1 MNEYQKRVLE
11 ARKQVIALTLEQQ
24 REIKKIYEDLSKD
37 LIPKI
42 LDMKECRTKQHQ
54 IEIYK
59 IVNQY
64 RTDLHY
70 KINESITKNIGKSAD
85 IQKGVQLSFVD
96 MISPNSVTNE
106 ALKRTITEVS
116 SNTVKQLI
124 AGNYYKDGKTLSKR
138 IWNLT
143 GDNAEKIDKIIKTNI
158 AKGANVKELAKELDK
173 YVNPKARTQS
183 TSYKSGVNDG
193 KISYQAERLARTSIT
208 HAQTEVQIQNA
219 KKNPF
224 CKGLKWCL
232 SASHGTR
239 MHGRSDICDDYSGKV
254 FKPEDLP
261 LQHPNCLC
269 YFIEVIEDF
278 DKIRETMKDWGN
290 DKEESKQSKSS
301 QSSKIDEWVQS
312 KKHPNI
318 ETKSNY
324 KDGTINIK
332 VRENVKNV
340 SDKKVNKG
348 YNSTKLVIR
357 NNSPIND
364 NIKYEP
370 KESNVDWNEKLG
382 INKKNSDKLNEI
394 HTELNKF
401 IIDTNTEKINILD
414 LNSSSII
421 KELTSGFEE
430 IVNPDKE
437 MRQIL
442 KKSDENSLILSHNHV
457 GKTPF
462 SDDDISFIIRYRS
475 IKALTLECS
484 DGGKKFIIERGNLE
498 SGYLKYM
505 NFDNVYPKIY
515 NKFVKEKYPEVNDPV
530 KVYEVWDDFLNDV
543 NEEIAKYYGM
553 NYLEVKND

>member
-24 REIKKIYEDLSKD
+24 RELQKIYEDLSKD

-232 SASHGTR
+232 STSHGER

-278 DKIRETMKDWGN
+278 DKIREIMKEWSN
-290 DKEESKQSKSS
+290 DKEDSKQSKSS
-301 QSSKIDEWVQS
+301 QSSKIDEWIQS

-324 KDGTINIK
+324 KDNTINIK
-332 VRENVKNV
+332 VREKVKNV
-340 SDKKVNKG
+340 SDKEVNKE
-348 YNSTKLVIR
+348 YNNTKLVIR
-357 NNSPIND
+357 NNSPINN

-370 KESNVDWNEKLG
+370 KESNIDWSKHLSVNEKENNILNQ
-382 INKKNSDKLNEI
+382 IHTDLNE
-394 HTELNKF
+394 F
-401 IIDTNTEKINILD
+401 
-414 LNSSSII
+414 II
-421 KELTSGFEE
+421 KEEREQIAIFSRADSKVYKQEGKFIDEVKLPKE
-430 IVNPDKE
+430 IKK
-437 MRQIL
+437 IL
-442 KKSDENSLILSHNHV
+442 RSSAENSIIFIHNHPTP
-457 GKTPF
+457 TPF
-462 SDDDISFIIRYRS
+462 SGPDIKHIIKYES
-475 IKALTLECS
+475 IGTMTLECA
-484 DGGKKFIIERGNLE
+484 DGTKYIFERGDAQSSFKNKLYFE
-498 SGYLKYM
+498 ATY
-505 NFDNVYPKIY
+505 DTIY
-515 NKFVKEKYPEVNDPV
+515 KMIAEKYPELNDEV
-530 KVYEVWDDFLNDV
+530 KKYYVWDEFLDEV
-543 NEEIAKYYGM
+543 NREVAKKYGM
-553 NYLEVKND
+553 IYKKVIE